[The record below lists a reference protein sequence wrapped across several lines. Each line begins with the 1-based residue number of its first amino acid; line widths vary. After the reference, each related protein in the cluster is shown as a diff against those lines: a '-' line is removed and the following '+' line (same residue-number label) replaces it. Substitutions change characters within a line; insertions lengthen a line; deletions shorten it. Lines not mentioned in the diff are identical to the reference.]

1 MEKRYDSDGSERQW
15 QRLHRK
21 KKKTKISIELYEIVM
36 KSFIQTY
43 FFLCLLMAEF
53 MRVTLGGY
61 KGDSSTLTLKS
72 NSVENN

>member
-21 KKKTKISIELYEIVM
+21 KNKDQYRIIRNCHEIIY
-36 KSFIQTY
+36 SDI
-43 FFLCLLMAEF
+43 FLPLPF